1 MRFAWLIMSGVLLA
15 SGAAAAPKLNVQKKP
30 GAFVKSHA
38 LAIQL
43 AFAEAKGARAALKLS
58 ALRAAKAS
66 ALEKKL
72 SAAQRAALARVG
84 ARVLA
89 EIHAAHKAKKPFQF
103 SPKLVAAIR
112 SDVQS
117 LGSKDAVAV
126 GALVLLATMDQSAS
140 ALQSAAQK
148 AQDTDA
154 AVARLSSSVQKVSAA
169 LASWGASPKRTVGW
183 LEANGAAKSAS
194 MTKPQAETLRTRLQ
208 TEHDQVADLSSK
220 LAYELHGI
228 SEDNKNAAQV
238 AAANAEESE
247 ESSKSIVDKL
257 K

>member
-1 MRFAWLIMSGVLLA
+1 M
-15 SGAAAAPKLNVQKKP
+15 
-30 GAFVKSHA
+30 
-38 LAIQL
+38 
-43 AFAEAKGARAALKLS
+43 
-58 ALRAAKAS
+58 
-66 ALEKKL
+66 
-72 SAAQRAALARVG
+72 
-84 ARVLA
+84 
-89 EIHAAHKAKKPFQF
+89 
-103 SPKLVAAIR
+103 
-112 SDVQS
+112 QS

-238 AAANAEESE
+238 AAANAEETE